1 MHPLDRPIW
10 SALTT
15 RQAHLAVGDGG
26 ALRFDAEHALFA
38 AGADVGPDA
47 APALGRL
54 VPDAGT
60 IGLVEAAPVALP
72 VGARAVVQP
81 ACVQMVLDALTP
93 SRGPEPAW
101 IDLVEAD
108 APDMLALATLTEPGP
123 FFRRT
128 HLLGGFVG
136 VRIDGR
142 LAAMAGE
149 RMKPEGFTEVSG
161 VCVHPDFRGRGL
173 AGALIRIV
181 ADRILARGETPFLH
195 AYAGKPEAL
204 ALHRSVG
211 FEVRRPMI
219 FTLLSKMDDDERTCG
234 HG

>member
-38 AGADVGPDA
+38 AGADGGPDA
-47 APALGRL
+47 ARALARL
-54 VPDAGT
+54 VPDVGT
-60 IGLVEAAPVALP
+60 IGLVEADPVTLP
-72 VGARAVVQP
+72 DGVRAIVQP
-81 ACVQMVLDALTP
+81 ACVQMLLGALTP
-93 SRGPEPAW
+93 SHGAEPAW
-101 IDLVEAD
+101 IDLAESD
-108 APDMLALATLTEPGP
+108 AAEMLALATLTEPGP
-123 FFRRT
+123 FFGRT
-128 HLLGGFVG
+128 HRLGGFVG
-136 VRIDGR
+136 VRLGGR

-173 AGALIRIV
+173 AGALMRIV
-181 ADRILARGETPFLH
+181 ADRILTRGETPFLH
-195 AYAGKPEAL
+195 AYAGKAEAL

-211 FEVRRPMI
+211 FVVRRPMI
-219 FTLLSKMDDDERTCG
+219 FTLLSKADDDERTYG

>member
-15 RQAHLAVGDGG
+15 RQAHLAVGDDG

-47 APALGRL
+47 AQALGRL
-54 VPDAGT
+54 VPDVGK

-72 VGARAVVQP
+72 ADARATVQP
-81 ACVQMVLDALTP
+81 ACVQMLLGVLTP
-93 SRGPEPAW
+93 SRGPDPAW
-101 IDLVEAD
+101 IDLADAD

-123 FFRRT
+123 FFGKTNR
-128 HLLGGFVG
+128 LGGFVG
-136 VRIDGR
+136 LRIDGR

-173 AGALIRIV
+173 ARALMRIV
-181 ADRILARGETPFLH
+181 AERILARGETPFLH

-211 FEVRRPMI
+211 FQVRRPMI
-219 FTLLSKMDDDERTCG
+219 FTLLSKADEDERTFG